1 MKNNSKSWRALI
13 ISLVFAVSL
22 ISPLTSH
29 AATPAMRNIEPVNV
43 TFNNNLMFDDPEA
56 VYEGARIVHNVTV
69 NGEKGM
75 RIHASFRVK
84 YGLGT
89 PCMLIAYYFFDDGK
103 PLKTDEPK
111 YRTKTGTVYSSS
123 NFTPAY
129 DPAVYKDL
137 QIFMPYSAL
146 NM

>member
-56 VYEGARIVHNVTV
+56 VYEGARIVHNVTGD
-69 NGEKGM
+69 GEKGM
-75 RIHASFRVK
+75 RVHGNVQVK
-84 YGLGT
+84 NGKGVA
-89 PCMLIAYYFFDDGK
+89 CMMIAYFYYDDSDNT
-103 PLKTDEPK
+103 PLKAGDAK
-111 YRTKTGTVYSSS
+111 YQ
-123 NFTPAY
+123 
-129 DPAVYKDL
+129 DKDG
-137 QIFMPYSAL
+137 
-146 NM
+146 